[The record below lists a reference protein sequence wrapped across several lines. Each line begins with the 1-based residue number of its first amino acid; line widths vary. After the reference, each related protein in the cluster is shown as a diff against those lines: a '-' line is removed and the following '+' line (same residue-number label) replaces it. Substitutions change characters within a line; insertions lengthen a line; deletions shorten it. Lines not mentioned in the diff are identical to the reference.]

1 MYHCLSHMNG
11 LLLILLINSIVIP
24 FPLTEF
30 LDQELTVG
38 VWFICSS
45 KDTTNGGQLSCQCLL
60 PNTMIHTVCIRSL
73 LN

>member
-45 KDTTNGGQLSCQCLL
+45 KDTTNGGSVKLSVSSSKHHD
-60 PNTMIHTVCIRSL
+60 PYSL
-73 LN
+73 YKVPP